1 MSNQEKRGDVL
12 KVMKSYLKNEITIYQ
27 ACTVIMTSALVTSRL
42 IFLSFQLVNILD
54 ELLDIDLQSLVRLA
68 SSSMHQQQPDETQQ
82 CMQREDQPPMSQED
96 TPPTTWDSDIPLQ
109 SVPSPTQLSEASSSY
124 VTALEI
130 SPGLSATNSVL
141 DFGDQE
147 TLDFEPLTRKR
158 ARSRSDVDEDD
169 FSNKR
174 RSVFEEDDVETRQVL
189 DRLSERFV
197 TEHQHA
203 VALNE
208 NHDIG
213 PIVSF
218 EDAEIFRRIG
228 DHLGNKPAY
237 NQVLKIMNLYT
248 CGIIDQ
254 QVLVNLLKDHIGDNP
269 TLMEWLKKKTG
280 YSEPLTTIVASLL
293 FANLTLMSVLRF
305 QIVLVIAKYRRRC
318 EYDLGWTSQN
328 YACLPRFY
336 LLAAR
341 STLFRTGKLVQRGLK
356 R

>member
-42 IFLSFQLVNILD
+42 IFLSSQLVNILD

-82 CMQREDQPPMSQED
+82 CMQREDQPPKSQED
-96 TPPTTWDSDIPLQ
+96 TSPTTWASDIPLQ

-147 TLDFEPLTRKR
+147 TLDLEPLTWKR

-280 YSEPLTTIVASLL
+280 YSEPQQLL
-293 FANLTLMSVLRF
+293 SHPPIRKPNLDECPAVLDSPS
-305 QIVLVIAKYRRRC
+305 YRKVPA
-318 EYDLGWTSQN
+318 E
-328 YACLPRFY
+328 
-336 LLAAR
+336 
-341 STLFRTGKLVQRGLK
+341 V
-356 R
+356 